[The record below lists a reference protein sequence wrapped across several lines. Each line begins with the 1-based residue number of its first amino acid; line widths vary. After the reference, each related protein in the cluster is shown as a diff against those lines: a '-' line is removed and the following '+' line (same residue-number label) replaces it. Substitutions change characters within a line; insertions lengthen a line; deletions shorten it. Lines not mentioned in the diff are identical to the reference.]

1 MFVSPLLQGRMNLKD
16 SPNEVVFSVTTQY
29 QDMCCCEATVCLWSW
44 DGMVGSS
51 DIDGT
56 ITK

>member
-16 SPNEVVFSVTTQY
+16 SPNEVAFSVTTQY
-29 QDMCCCEATVCLWSW
+29 QDMCCCEATVSLWSW
-44 DGMVGSS
+44 DGMGGSS